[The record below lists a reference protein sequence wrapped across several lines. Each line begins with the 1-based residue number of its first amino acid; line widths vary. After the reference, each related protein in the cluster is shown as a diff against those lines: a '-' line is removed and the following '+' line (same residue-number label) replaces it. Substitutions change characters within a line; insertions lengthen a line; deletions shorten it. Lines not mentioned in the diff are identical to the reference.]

1 MELSRRSEGVFDIIA
16 LTGEI
21 DFHHSSELRQQIFD
35 SLDKGRHVLLDFSD
49 VGYMDSSGIASLVQG
64 LQHAK
69 SRNLRVDLVGV
80 KDAVLKVL
88 KLTRMDEVFALHD
101 SVAAG
106 LAAE

>member
-1 MELSRRSEGVFDIIA
+1 MELSRRSEGAFDIIA
-16 LTGEI
+16 LMGEI
-21 DFHHSSELRQQIFD
+21 DFHHSSELRQQIVD
-35 SLDKGRHVLLDFSD
+35 SLDKGRNVLLDFSD

-88 KLTRMDEVFALHD
+88 KLTRMDEVFTLHD